1 MLKNLLLSATI
12 AITGALALATTTP
25 AKAQGFSPDDVA
37 RVDVLPGWRTAEGTQ
52 MAALRVRLA
61 PGWKTYW
68 RAPGDAG
75 IPPRFNWSRSG
86 NLASVKFHWPT
97 PKVYYK
103 NGLRTVGYKGELILP
118 IEMTAKQPGKPITLR
133 AEVELGV
140 CQDICVPI
148 TARLSADLKSGT
160 ARDPRISAAIARQ
173 PAPARSAGLRGVTC
187 GVEPIADGLRLTA
200 RIDMPKLGRDEIAV
214 FELSDQT
221 IWISEASAKRQGR
234 TLTATTEMV
243 PPSNAPFLLNRSDV
257 RITVLAA
264 GQAVDIQGCTG

>member
-1 MLKNLLLSATI
+1 MLKTLLLSA
-12 AITGALALATTTP
+12 AAALALANS
-25 AKAQGFSPDDVA
+25 AFADSHGFSPDDVA
-37 RVDVLPGWRTAEGTQ
+37 QVDVLPGWRTAEGTQ
-52 MAALRVRLA
+52 MTALRVRMA

-86 NLASVKFHWPT
+86 NLASVKFLWPA

-118 IEMTAKQPGKPITLR
+118 IEMTPKQPGKPITLR

-200 RIDMPKLGRDEIAV
+200 KIDMPRLGKDEIAI

-221 IWISEASAKRQGR
+221 IWVSEASAKRQGR

-243 PPSNAPFLLNRSDV
+243 PPANAPFLLDRSDV
-257 RITVLAA
+257 RITVLAG